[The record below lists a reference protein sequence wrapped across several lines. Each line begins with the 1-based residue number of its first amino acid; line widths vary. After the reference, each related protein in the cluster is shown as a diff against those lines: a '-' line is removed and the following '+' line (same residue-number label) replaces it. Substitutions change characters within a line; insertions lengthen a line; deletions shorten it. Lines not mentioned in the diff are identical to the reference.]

1 MSTRLA
7 KLMLLAAGAFAL
19 AAPPVHAAP
28 AAPPVVGDPKDAAS
42 RFVRSYAV
50 VNPFNYVVRWRRGIC
65 IGVTGLPP
73 DQAAKVKNRI
83 EAVAQ
88 SLTERLYSFQQG
100 CGGYKNLTIEFT
112 SDPQKRLDEIIA
124 KSPRRLGDEH
134 SDTHNV
140 KTVSRPIQ
148 AWYQTRDC
156 DGVCGPERYYKHLF
170 ETLVLVDQKRTAGA
184 DLTTIAD
191 YVAML
196 ALSEPRSPDG
206 CQALPSVLDLFTGP
220 CQGRAEPTGLTPSDL
235 AYLKAVYTAED
246 RIWQPVWNAGPGGFP
261 PKLDDVA
268 GRMGML
274 LAGAAPLPAP
284 GAKPVL
290 FPPAT

>member
-1 MSTRLA
+1 MSIRLA
-7 KLMLLAAGAFAL
+7 KLMLLAAGGIAL
-19 AAPPVHAAP
+19 AALPVRAA
-28 AAPPVVGDPKDAAS
+28 ADPKDDAS
-42 RFVRSYAV
+42 RFVQAYAT
-50 VNPFNYVVRWRRGIC
+50 VNPFNYVVRWRAGIC

-73 DQAAKVKNRI
+73 DQAAKLKNRI

-112 SDPQKRLDEIIA
+112 GDPQHRLDEIIA
-124 KSPRRLGDEH
+124 KTPRRLGDAH
-134 SDTHNV
+134 SDTRNV

-156 DGVCGPERYYKHLF
+156 GDVCGPERFYEHLY

-196 ALSEPRSPDG
+196 ALSEPRSPDK
-206 CQALPSVLDLFTGP
+206 CQTLASVLDLYAGP
-220 CQGRAEPTGLTPSDL
+220 CSGRTAPTGLTPTDL

-246 RIWQPVWNAGPGGFP
+246 RIWQPVWNAGPGGLP
-261 PKLDDVA
+261 PKPDDVA

-274 LAGAAPLPAP
+274 LSGAAPLPAP

-290 FPPAT
+290 LPPAV

>member
-1 MSTRLA
+1 MSTRLS
-7 KLMLLAAGAFAL
+7 KLLLLAAGVVVL
-19 AAPPVHAAP
+19 AVPPLRAA
-28 AAPPVVGDPKDAAS
+28 ADPKDDAA
-42 RFVRSYAV
+42 RFVRSYAT
-50 VNPFNYVVRWRRGIC
+50 VNSFNYVVRWRTGIC
-65 IGVTGLPP
+65 LKVTGLPP

-88 SLTERLYSFQQG
+88 SLTQRLYSFQQG

-112 SDPQKRLDEIIA
+112 GDPQHRLDELVA
-124 KSPRRLGDEH
+124 KTPRILGDAH

-156 DGVCGPERYYKHLF
+156 GDVCGPERFYMHLY

-196 ALSEPRSPDG
+196 ALSEPRAPDQ
-206 CQALPSVLDLFTGP
+206 CQTLPSVLDLYAGSCP
-220 CQGRAEPTGLTPSDL
+220 GRTAPTGLTPSDL

-246 RIWQPVWNAGPGGFP
+246 RIWQPVWNEGPGGFP
-261 PKLDDVA
+261 PKPDDVA

-274 LAGAAPLPAP
+274 LSGAAPLPAP

-290 FPPAT
+290 LPPAT

>member
-1 MSTRLA
+1 MSIRLA
-7 KLMLLAAGAFAL
+7 ELMLLAAGAVAL
-19 AAPPVHAAP
+19 AAPAVAA
-28 AAPPVVGDPKDAAS
+28 AGANAPVVADPKGEAA
-42 RFVRSYAV
+42 RFVQSYAT
-50 VNPFNYVVRWRRGIC
+50 VNPFNYVVRYRTRIC
-65 IGVTGLPP
+65 VGVTGLPP
-73 DQAAKVKNRI
+73 DEAARVKNRI

-88 SLTERLYSFQQG
+88 SLTQRLYAFQQG
-100 CGGYKNLTIEFT
+100 CGGYKNVTIEFT
-112 SDPQKRLDEIIA
+112 GDPQHRLDEIAA
-124 KSPRRLGDEH
+124 KTPRVLGDKH
-134 SDTHNV
+134 SDTYNV

-156 DGVCGPERYYKHLF
+156 GDVCGPERVYKHLY

-196 ALSEPRSPDG
+196 VLSEPRAPDQ
-206 CQALPSVLDLFTGP
+206 CQALPSVLDLFAGP
-220 CQGRAEPTGLTPSDL
+220 CQGRTAPAGLTPTDL

-246 RIWQPVWNAGPGGFP
+246 RIWQPVWNEGPAGDP

-274 LAGAAPLPAP
+274 LAGAAALPAP
-284 GAKPVL
+284 GAKPL
-290 FPPAT
+290 FLPPAT